1 MQLFFFFCHLAQI
14 TMNSVSEAAA
24 LLSIGSAISIHF
36 IRRETE
42 TEERGRGESVGKKML
57 FQCRVAQLRLERSVV
72 EVRLV
77 KFSCKSAL
85 KQV

>member
-1 MQLFFFFCHLAQI
+1 
-14 TMNSVSEAAA
+14 MNSLSEAAA

-36 IRRETE
+36 IRRETD
-42 TEERGRGESVGKKML
+42 TEERERLWCWKKML
-57 FQCRVAQLRLERSVV
+57 FQYRVTQLRLERSVV

-77 KFSCKSAL
+77 KHSCKSAL